1 MIKAVGFEQIG
12 HISFLVLIYLE
23 NNINLKDDLTLD
35 GPLLQLAYQ
44 ILLTSIVDTKSL
56 ETLQNAIAVLC
67 SLPLSQSTQKFV
79 DKKLEIIIDETI
91 LQTSMAERVW
101 ISS

>member
-1 MIKAVGFEQIG
+1 MVFQYIQTLKSILNTQRQEDLARALLQMIKAVGFEQIG

-23 NNINLKDDLTLD
+23 DNVNLKDDLTLD

-44 ILLTSIVDTKSL
+44 VLLTSIVDTKSL

-67 SLPLSQSTQKFV
+67 SSPLCQK
-79 DKKLEIIIDETI
+79 T
-91 LQTSMAERVW
+91 
-101 ISS
+101 